1 MGTAK
6 DSKREIDKLS
16 ALLVAAVTFPGAA
29 VEFPVAA
36 AEFPVAAVEFPVA
49 AVEFIVAAAEFP
61 VASSAGDGMSVT
73 VALRK
78 DPNLEALA
86 KT

>member
-6 DSKREIDKLS
+6 DSKREIEKLS
-16 ALLVAAVTFPGAA
+16 ALLVAAVTFP
-29 VEFPVAA
+29 VAA
-36 AEFPVAAVEFPVA
+36 AEFPVA

>member
-6 DSKREIDKLS
+6 DSKREIEKLS

-36 AEFPVAAVEFPVA
+36 AEFPVA

>member
-36 AEFPVAAVEFPVA
+36 AEFPVAAVEFIVA
-49 AVEFIVAAAEFP
+49 AVEFP
-61 VASSAGDGMSVT
+61 VASSAEDGMSPT

>member
-6 DSKREIDKLS
+6 DSKREIEKLS
-16 ALLVAAVTFPGAA
+16 ALLVAAVT
-29 VEFPVAA
+29 FPVAA
-36 AEFPVAAVEFPVA
+36 AEFPVAAVEFIVA
-49 AVEFIVAAAEFP
+49 AVEFP
-61 VASSAGDGMSVT
+61 VASSAEDGMSPT

>member
-6 DSKREIDKLS
+6 DSKREIEKLS

-29 VEFPVAA
+29 VEFLVAA
-36 AEFPVAAVEFPVA
+36 AEFIVAAV
-49 AVEFIVAAAEFP
+49 EFP
-61 VASSAGDGMSVT
+61 VASSAGDGMSPT

>member
-6 DSKREIDKLS
+6 DSKREIEKLS

-36 AEFPVAAVEFPVA
+36 AEFPVAAVEFIVA
-49 AVEFIVAAAEFP
+49 AVEFP
-61 VASSAGDGMSVT
+61 VASSAGDGMSPT